1 MADVQDIMVKGPAGR
16 LAVRAKGLAARPK
29 QAVVLVQGAN
39 VTGQTGYDFTFP
51 GGKDT
56 SFMNALVAAGFGAVT
71 FSVRGYGQSDPAPDP
86 LNLTTEDAIA
96 DLGAVIGWL
105 GSQGHARPH
114 VLGWSWGGR
123 IAGRF
128 AEQAPDRVDRLV
140 LMDPA
145 LGGGQLI
152 LPGPTEPFA
161 ANTEED
167 YLRRLEPEFTEP
179 DLHKAFAAYVGR
191 FDNRCPTGVRTE
203 NAKGSVAVRPEA
215 ITRPTLLI
223 YGHAAARQ
231 NYMQGI
237 MPRGEFW
244 ERIACDDK
252 ALVLV
257 PGGGDY
263 AHLQRPRRLIHRA
276 VIRFLDP

>member
-1 MADVQDIMVKGPAGR
+1 MADVQDIMVKGPTGR
-16 LAVRAKGLAARPK
+16 LAVRAKGFAARPK

-39 VTGQTGYDFTFP
+39 VTGQSGYDFSFP
-51 GGKDT
+51 GSRDY
-56 SFMNALVAAGFGAVT
+56 SFLDALVAAGFGAVT
-71 FSVRGYGQSDPAPDP
+71 FALRGYGPSDPAPDP
-86 LNLTTEDAIA
+86 QNITTDDAIA
-96 DLGAVIGWL
+96 DLAAVIDWMA
-105 GSQGHARPH
+105 SQGHARPH

-128 AEQAPDRVDRLV
+128 CERAAERVDRLI

-152 LPGPTEPFA
+152 LPGPSGPFA
-161 ANTEED
+161 HNTEAD
-167 YLRRLEPEFTEP
+167 YLKRLQPEFTEP
-179 DLHKAFAAYVGR
+179 DAHAAFAKHVALHDAKSPSGIL
-191 FDNRCPTGVRTE
+191 TE
-203 NAKGSVAVRPEA
+203 NAKGSIPVRPEA

-244 ERIACDDK
+244 EKLATEDK